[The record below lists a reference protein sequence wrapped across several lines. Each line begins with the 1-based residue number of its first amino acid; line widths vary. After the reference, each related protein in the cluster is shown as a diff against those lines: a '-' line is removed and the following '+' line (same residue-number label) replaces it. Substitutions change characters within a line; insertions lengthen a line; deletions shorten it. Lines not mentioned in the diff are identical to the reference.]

1 MLQLL
6 KIVFTFGKEL
16 LIALCQSLISN
27 VNPALLNL
35 QSGAEDI
42 DRPDFAWLFFNQF
55 FAQKMSDSRENEE
68 F

>member
-16 LIALCQSLISN
+16 LIALCT

-42 DRPDFAWLFFNQF
+42 NR
-55 FAQKMSDSRENEE
+55 
-68 F
+68 

>member
-6 KIVFTFGKEL
+6 KIVFRFGKEL
-16 LIALCQSLISN
+16 LIALCDSLISN

-35 QSGAEDI
+35 QGGAEDI
-42 DRPDFAWLFFNQF
+42 NRPDFAWLFFNQF
-55 FAQKMSDSRENEE
+55 FAQKMSNSREKKE

>member
-16 LIALCQSLISN
+16 LIAL

-35 QSGAEDI
+35 QRGAEDI
-42 DRPDFAWLFFNQF
+42 NRPDFAWLFFNQF

>member
-16 LIALCQSLISN
+16 LTALF

-42 DRPDFAWLFFNQF
+42 NR
-55 FAQKMSDSRENEE
+55 
-68 F
+68 

>member
-6 KIVFTFGKEL
+6 KIVFTFDKEL
-16 LIALCQSLISN
+16 LIARVSN
-27 VNPALLNL
+27 VNPALLKNL

-42 DRPDFAWLFFNQF
+42 NRPDFAWLFFNQF
-55 FAQKMSDSRENEE
+55 FAQKMSDSSENEE